1 MCGRY
6 AASKDTATLVEEFE
20 VEAVMDAAPP
30 PSYNVAPTDQVA
42 MIVDR
47 PVEGERI
54 QRQLRTARWGLVP
67 SWAKDPKIGA
77 RMINARWEE
86 AATKAAFRTA
96 FAKRRCLVPADGYYE
111 WYVPL
116 ARRGGAGPGKP
127 PKQPY
132 FVHRPGG
139 ADLALAG
146 LYEFW
151 RPSPDGEWLV
161 TVSVLTTDS
170 EGPLAPLHDRMP
182 VVIDPSA
189 YAAWL
194 DPGTALG
201 PDFTGRMSVEH
212 LVAHPVST
220 EVNSVRNNSPEL
232 VEPIPAEDPELELP
246 GGSDDDR
253 GPRRSR

>member
-6 AASKDTATLVEEFE
+6 AASKDTATLVEEFQ
-20 VEAVMDAAPP
+20 VEAVMDPAPP
-30 PSYNVAPTDQVA
+30 ASYNVAPTDQVA
-42 MIVDR
+42 MVVDR

-54 QRQLRTARWGLVP
+54 QRQLRTAKWGLVP

-86 AATKAAFRTA
+86 AADKAAFRTA
-96 FAKRRCLVPADGYYE
+96 FAKRRCLVPADGYFE

-116 ARRGGAGPGKP
+116 ARRDGSGPGRP

-132 FVHRPGG
+132 FIHRADG

-151 RPSPDGEWLV
+151 RPSPEGEWLV
-161 TVSVLTTDS
+161 TASVLTTDS
-170 EGPLAPLHDRMP
+170 SGVLAPLHDRMP
-182 VVIDPSA
+182 LVVDPSA
-189 YAAWL
+189 YGAWL
-194 DPGTALG
+194 DPGTAPG
-201 PDFTGRMSVEH
+201 RDFDGFLPVDL

-220 EVNSVRNNSPEL
+220 AVNSVRNNSPEL
-232 VEPIPAEDPELELP
+232 VEPVAAEGELQVP
-246 GGSDDDR
+246 GTEAGAGR
-253 GPRRSR
+253 